1 MDSQSTTNNNTDTE
15 EGYIKAGSWIKKDTV
30 DDNTKDTIDAFVQVH
45 TEYYRKKWQDMRQR
59 CNDDDS
65 KMLYTPSFNLGAF
78 FLSLTWLL
86 YRRMYL
92 YGAYCIAC
100 YFVMAIIIAIISI
113 KLNISLP
120 DPQNLFLGLSV
131 YLGFFSNGLYF
142 HHMKKMVAKVEKEN
156 PNDIQKNLKKI
167 GGVSIMGIFA
177 FAIVFIAALVGLAA
191 VLRYFGY

>member
-1 MDSQSTTNNNTDTE
+1 MNN
-15 EGYIKAGSWIKKDTV
+15 
-30 DDNTKDTIDAFVQVH
+30 
-45 TEYYRKKWQDMRQR
+45 
-59 CNDDDS
+59 
-65 KMLYTPSFNLGAF
+65 
-78 FLSLTWLL
+78 LT
-86 YRRMYL
+86 
-92 YGAYCIAC
+92 CFII
-100 YFVMAIIIAIISI
+100 IIIAIISI